1 MARLE
6 LAALRSRTVRATKLR
21 YTPITMCFV
30 SICCGA
36 FGSASRIS
44 VRSCA
49 LNNRFGDMFLFLKCT
64 SFDSLNFS
72 QTKLRYTPIILD
84 VVNFDCFCNIH
95 QFAYFCNKNES
106 IILKI
111 MFYAII
117 FLSRCSKSIAKP
129 RTVIYNN
136 VRDGAWCSG
145 STWASDSH
153 CVGSIPIAPANA
165 NTLTCEGVSFILPH
179 FMLA

>member
-1 MARLE
+1 MSIASVFVSVEPLRRQKDTDCFVRVFCLVGVARLE

-21 YTPITMCFV
+21 YTPINMCFV

-49 LNNRFGDMFLFLKCT
+49 LNNSFGDMF
-64 SFDSLNFS
+64 SFWSAPHSIRSTFRKPNCA
-72 QTKLRYTPIILD
+72 TPRYLV
-84 VVNFDCFCNIH
+84 VVNFDCLCNIH
-95 QFAYFCNKNES
+95 QFEHFCNKNKS

-117 FLSRCSKSIAKP
+117 FFVALIKIDCK
-129 RTVIYNN
+129 T
-136 VRDGAWCSG
+136 
-145 STWASDSH
+145 ASVD
-153 CVGSIPIAPANA
+153 I
-165 NTLTCEGVSFILPH
+165 
-179 FMLA
+179 

>member
-1 MARLE
+1 MSIASVFVSVEPLRRQKDTDCFVRVFCLVGVARLE

-21 YTPITMCFV
+21 YTPINMCFV

-49 LNNRFGDMFLFLKCT
+49 LNNSFGDMFLFWSIPHSIRSTFRKPNCAT
-64 SFDSLNFS
+64 P
-72 QTKLRYTPIILD
+72 RYLV
-84 VVNFDCFCNIH
+84 VVNFDCLCNIH
-95 QFAYFCNKNES
+95 QFEHFCNKNKS

-117 FLSRCSKSIAKP
+117 FLSR
-129 RTVIYNN
+129 
-136 VRDGAWCSG
+136 
-145 STWASDSH
+145 
-153 CVGSIPIAPANA
+153 
-165 NTLTCEGVSFILPH
+165 
-179 FMLA
+179 